1 MEFAARLR
9 SAEGQVMDMRTWISR
24 VLHPRIPVIRLQDA
38 PRDSSGRVMWTSVP
52 PLQPVQPMAL
62 QPPCPSPTSHPSLP
76 TKLEAGGQEVVTTQP
91 VTPPAPVSPP
101 CSRPLMAVPVCERVW
116 GPWRSSPP
124 HPGVHTWRR
133 DSSEWAGKA
142 VQLPPSSPSS
152 LGHHSWM
159 SSPVAAPSRQRAN
172 VQVSVC
178 VACGKTVVVF
188 LAVRCVAVMHCCPRA
203 CFDNETRLSCSC
215 VRALRV
221 TATNWGKRP
230 NVTEDTTVCGC
241 YMCVNLPLPLAHCGQ
256 VADIIA

>member
-142 VQLPPSSPSS
+142 VQLPPSSPRS
-152 LGHHSWM
+152 LGHHWWM

-178 VACGKTVVVF
+178 VACGKTMLCFLPYAVLLLYIVVHVPVLIMKRGF
-188 LAVRCVAVMHCCPRA
+188 HAAVSGRFELQLQTGGSDQTSPKTPLFVVATCVSICRC
-203 CFDNETRLSCSC
+203 
-215 VRALRV
+215 
-221 TATNWGKRP
+221 
-230 NVTEDTTVCGC
+230 
-241 YMCVNLPLPLAHCGQ
+241 PLPTVVKWLTS
-256 VADIIA
+256 